1 MNKESIDDKY
11 FEILKEIIN
20 GKKEINEL
28 DLNEEEEKILCT
40 LIKARTLQYK
50 KKTNKIIEQIKEVD
64 SEIKKHMNKQ
74 IILASN
80 NKGKIQEFKD
90 YLKQFD
96 IDVIS
101 QKEAGCNIEVE
112 ENGTTY
118 AENALIKAK
127 AIYKL
132 TGKPVIS
139 DDSGL
144 EVDFIGGKPGLY
156 TGRFLG
162 ENATNQ
168 EKCEKILEMLKTAKD
183 EERTARF
190 KVAICFIDES
200 GKVEFF
206 SGECE
211 GKIAYS
217 MRGNNGMGYDPIFE
231 YEGRTFAEMKEEE
244 KNKVSHR
251 GKAIKK
257 LLDRLSHF

>member
-1 MNKESIDDKY
+1 
-11 FEILKEIIN
+11 
-20 GKKEINEL
+20 
-28 DLNEEEEKILCT
+28 
-40 LIKARTLQYK
+40 
-50 KKTNKIIEQIKEVD
+50 
-64 SEIKKHMNKQ
+64 MNKQ

-90 YLKQFD
+90 YLKQFN

-101 QKEAGCNIEVE
+101 QKEAGCNVEVE

-132 TGKPVIS
+132 TGKPVIA

-156 TGRFLG
+156 SARFLG
-162 ENATNQ
+162 ENSTNQ
-168 EKCEKILEMLKTAKD
+168 KKCEKILEMLKTAKD
-183 EERTARF
+183 EERTAKF
-190 KVAICFIDES
+190 KVAICLIDEN
-200 GKVEFF
+200 GNTEIF

-211 GKIAYS
+211 GKIAYA

>member
-1 MNKESIDDKY
+1 M
-11 FEILKEIIN
+11 
-20 GKKEINEL
+20 
-28 DLNEEEEKILCT
+28 
-40 LIKARTLQYK
+40 
-50 KKTNKIIEQIKEVD
+50 IKEV
-64 SEIKKHMNKQ
+64 
-74 IILASN
+74 ILASN

-101 QKEAGCNIEVE
+101 QKEAGCNIDVK

-118 AENALIKAK
+118 SENALIKAE

-132 TGKPVIS
+132 TGKPVIA
-139 DDSGL
+139 DDSGFL
-144 EVDFIGGKPGLY
+144 EVD
-156 TGRFLG
+156 
-162 ENATNQ
+162 
-168 EKCEKILEMLKTAKD
+168 
-183 EERTARF
+183 
-190 KVAICFIDES
+190 FIDES

-251 GKAIKK
+251 GKAK
-257 LLDRLSHF
+257 LYIT